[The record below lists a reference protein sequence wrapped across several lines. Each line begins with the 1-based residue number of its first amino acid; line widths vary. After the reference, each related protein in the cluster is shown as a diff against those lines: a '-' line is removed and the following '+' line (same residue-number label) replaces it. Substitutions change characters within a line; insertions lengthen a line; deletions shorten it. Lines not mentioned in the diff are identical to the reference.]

1 MTVPRYDFPKAAR
14 LLSPTDFTRVMRNGR
29 RVSSDHFVLFEAK
42 PGTDRSRLGIT
53 VSKKVG
59 NAVRRNQIKR
69 WLRTTFRTRQAH
81 FTRHVDLVIM
91 AKKKA
96 SFEDISYQQTDY
108 ELNTAFTRLELLP
121 SSMS

>member
-1 MTVPRYDFPKAAR
+1 
-14 LLSPTDFTRVMRNGR
+14 
-29 RVSSDHFVLFEAK
+29 
-42 PGTDRSRLGIT
+42 
-53 VSKKVG
+53 VG
-59 NAVRRNQIKR
+59 NAVHRNQIKR

-96 SFEDISYQQTDY
+96 SFEDISYQQTEY
-108 ELNTAFTRLELLP
+108 ELETAFKRLELVS

>member
-1 MTVPRYDFPKAAR
+1 MTGPQYEFPKAAR
-14 LLSPTDFTRVMRNGR
+14 LLSPSDFTRVMRDGR
-29 RVSSDHFVLFEAK
+29 RVTSDHFVLFEAK
-42 PGTDRSRLGIT
+42 SGTDRSRLGIT

-96 SFEDISYQQTDY
+96 SFEDISYQQTET
-108 ELNTAFTRLELLP
+108 ELETAFKRLELVS